1 MNLEELKKKMDEEH
15 YIYDDTLSTV
25 LYVALQLGRPLL
37 IEGAAGVG
45 KTEVAKVMAAALDRE
60 LVRLQC
66 YEGLDESKAL
76 YEWNYQKQLLSIQVN
91 MNAQDR
97 EALTRSLFSDEY
109 LLERPLLKSIRSEK
123 PVVLLID
130 EIDKADEEFEAFLL
144 ELLSEMQVTI
154 PEVGTIRANSVP
166 FVVLTS
172 NRARPLSEALRRRCA
187 YLYIEYPDMEKEL
200 AILRAKLPHVDD
212 RLCAQ
217 VALAVQKLRSN
228 EVILKKPSIAE
239 TLDWAAALDA
249 LGIRELTPDALR
261 KTAGFVLKN
270 NEDMAALA
278 RQTADKLDAMGIKF
292 KVVNVVDLVKLQ
304 SAKENNEA
312 LSDEEFAELFT
323 EDKPVLFAYHSYAR
337 DVRGLIYDRPN
348 HDNFNVHGYEE
359 QGSTTTPYD
368 MVRVNNI
375 DRYELQAE
383 ALRMI
388 DADKYADKIN
398 ELEAFRQEAFQFAV
412 DNGYDHPDYTDWV
425 YSGVNTNKQGAVS
438 ATAATAGDNE

>member
-1 MNLEELKKKMDEEH
+1 MTLEELKQKMDGAD
-15 YIYDDTLSTV
+15 YVYDDVLATV
-25 LYVALQLGRPLL
+25 LYVALTLGRPLL

-91 MNAQDR
+91 MNTQDSDK
-97 EALTRSLFSDEY
+97 LTKQLFSDDY

-144 ELLSEMQVTI
+144 ELLSEQQVTV
-154 PEVGTIRANSVP
+154 PEIGTIKAKTIP

-187 YLYIEYPDMEKEL
+187 YLHIDYPDMEKEL
-200 AILRAKLPHVDD
+200 SILRKKLPHVDD

-228 EVILKKPSIAE
+228 EAILKKPSIAE

-249 LGIRELTPDALR
+249 LGIQELTPEVLR
-261 KTAGFVLKN
+261 HTAGFVVKN
-270 NEDMAALA
+270 NEDLEV
-278 RQTADKLDAMGIKF
+278 LNG
-292 KVVNVVDLVKLQ
+292 
-304 SAKENNEA
+304 
-312 LSDEEFAELFT
+312 EEEWT
-323 EDKPVLFAYHSYAR
+323 SQHHCSHCQ
-337 DVRGLIYDRPN
+337 GHH
-348 HDNFNVHGYEE
+348 HD
-359 QGSTTTPYD
+359 
-368 MVRVNNI
+368 
-375 DRYELQAE
+375 
-383 ALRMI
+383 
-388 DADKYADKIN
+388 
-398 ELEAFRQEAFQFAV
+398 
-412 DNGYDHPDYTDWV
+412 
-425 YSGVNTNKQGAVS
+425 
-438 ATAATAGDNE
+438 